1 MESFIDLTFYRLL
14 EETSTF
20 KNHCATDEEYAA
32 YEWLQKN
39 LKKDDFAAF
48 DRFLNMQMDRECEF
62 ERELFH
68 LGFRAGFQF
77 ALESLNVDFK
87 IKFP

>member
-1 MESFIDLTFYRLL
+1 MESFIDFIFYDLL
-14 EETSTF
+14 ERGSNF

-48 DRFLNMQMDRECEF
+48 ERFLKMQLDRECEF

-68 LGFRAGFQF
+68 LGFRSGFQF
-77 ALESLNVDFK
+77 ALEALNIDYK
-87 IKFP
+87 IKFT